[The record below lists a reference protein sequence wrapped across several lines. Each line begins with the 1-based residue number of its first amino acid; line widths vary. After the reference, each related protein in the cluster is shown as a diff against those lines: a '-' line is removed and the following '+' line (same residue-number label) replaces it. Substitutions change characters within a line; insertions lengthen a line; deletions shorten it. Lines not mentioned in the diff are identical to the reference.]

1 MISVTKKTTPFIEKD
16 SQNDEVFFHLSGLWT
31 FETLSQLY
39 KQVEKTLKVEGE
51 GKPVCFEGSDVEEMD
66 TAGARILFK
75 AVQSLKDKGRDVTV
89 EGLTSQQ
96 NKLFKS
102 ISEIRE
108 LRTDSKH
115 ADTSMRYYLAH
126 LGEVSVNIFKG
137 SRESLSF
144 FGLICVTLAK
154 VLANPR
160 RLRFKSIIRHMH
172 EAGVDALPIVVMMGF
187 LISIVL
193 AYQGIVQLQAFG
205 AEIYTINLT
214 AVSIL
219 REMGVLLTAVL
230 VAGRSGSAFAAEIG
244 VMKLN
249 EEVDAMKTMGLNPM
263 EILVIPRVIA
273 LILVLPL
280 LTFFADIAGLIG
292 GAFSVALMVGIPLER
307 FMDQMQGFITIWT
320 FLVGLIKAPFFGFII
335 AFVATHSGMM
345 AKGSAESVGKMTTSA
360 VVKAIFLVIFADA
373 LFSILFVQMGI

>member
-1 MISVTKKTTPFIEKD
+1 MPFIEKD
-16 SQNDEVFFHLSGLWT
+16 SQDDEIIFRLSGLWAY
-31 FETLSQLY
+31 ETISTLY
-39 KQVEKTLKVEGE
+39 KQVEDTIKIQGD
-51 GKPVCFEGSDVEEMD
+51 GKPVLFDGNDVEDMD

-75 AVQSLKDKGRDVTV
+75 AMQSLRDKGREVKIQ
-89 EGLTSQQ
+89 GLTPQQ
-96 NKLFKS
+96 DNLLKS
-102 ISEIRE
+102 ISKIRD
-108 LRTDSKH
+108 LRVKPTHVDRSII
-115 ADTSMRYYLAH
+115 YYLAR
-126 LGEVSVNIFKG
+126 LGETSISVSKHTV
-137 SRESLSF
+137 EAVSF
-144 FGLICVTLAK
+144 FGLVCVTLGR
-154 VLANPR
+154 VIVDPR
-160 RLRFKSIIRHMH
+160 KLRFKSVIRHMH
-172 EAGVDALPIVVMMGF
+172 EAGVDALPIVMMMGF

-193 AYQGIVQLQAFG
+193 TYQGIVQLAAFG
-205 AEIYTINLT
+205 AETYTINLT

-249 EEVDAMKTMGLNPM
+249 EEVDAMKTMGMNPM
-263 EILVIPRVIA
+263 EVLVVPRIIA
-273 LILVLPL
+273 LVLVLPI

-307 FMDQMQGFITIWT
+307 FLDQMQGFITIWT

-373 LFSILFVQMGI
+373 LFSILFVKIGI

>member
-1 MISVTKKTTPFIEKD
+1 MPFIEKD
-16 SQNDEVFFHLSGLWT
+16 SQDDKIIFRLSGLWAY
-31 FETLSQLY
+31 ETISTLY
-39 KQVEKTLKVEGE
+39 KQVEDTIKIEGD
-51 GKPVCFEGSDVEEMD
+51 GKPVLFDGNDVEDMD

-75 AVQSLKDKGRDVTV
+75 AMQSLRDKGREVKI
-89 EGLTSQQ
+89 EGLTPQQ
-96 NKLFKS
+96 DNLLKS
-102 ISEIRE
+102 ISEIRD
-108 LRTDSKH
+108 LRVKPTHVDR
-115 ADTSMRYYLAH
+115 SMIYYLAR
-126 LGEVSVNIFKG
+126 LGETSISVSKHTV
-137 SRESLSF
+137 EAVSF
-144 FGLICVTLAK
+144 FGLVCVTLGRVIAD
-154 VLANPR
+154 PR
-160 RLRFKSIIRHMH
+160 KLRFKSVIRHMH
-172 EAGVDALPIVVMMGF
+172 EAGVDALPIVMMMGF

-193 AYQGIVQLQAFG
+193 AYQGIVQLAAFG
-205 AEIYTINLT
+205 AETYTINLT

-249 EEVDAMKTMGLNPM
+249 EEVDAMKTMGMNPM
-263 EILVIPRVIA
+263 EVLVVPRIIA
-273 LILVLPL
+273 LVLVLPI

-307 FMDQMQGFITIWT
+307 FLDQMQGFITIWT

-373 LFSILFVQMGI
+373 LFSILFVKIGI

>member
-1 MISVTKKTTPFIEKD
+1 MLEQRNQKAAFIEKD
-16 SQNDEVFFHLSGLWT
+16 SQEDEVLFHLSGDWT
-31 FETLSQLY
+31 FATVRRLSKELERTV
-39 KQVEKTLKVEGE
+39 KIEGE
-51 GKPVCFEGSDVEEMD
+51 GKPVRFDGSDLGDVD

-75 AVQSLKDKGRDVTV
+75 TMEDLKEKGREVTL
-89 EGLTSQQ
+89 EGLTRQQ
-96 NKLFKS
+96 SKLLKS

-108 LRTDSKH
+108 LKKEARH
-115 ADTSMRYYLAH
+115 ADTSMAYSLARF
-126 LGEVSVNIFKG
+126 GEISIDIFKG
-137 SRESLSF
+137 TREALSF
-144 FGLICVTLAK
+144 FGLVCVTIARTFL
-154 VLANPR
+154 NPA
-160 RLRFKSIIRHMH
+160 RLRFKSVIRHMH
-172 EAGVDALPIVVMMGF
+172 EAGVDALPIVALMGF

-193 AYQGIVQLQAFG
+193 AYQGVVQLEAFG
-205 AEIYTINLT
+205 AEIYTVNLT

-249 EEVDAMKTMGLNPM
+249 EEVDAMKTMGLNPI
-263 EILVIPRVIA
+263 EILVVPRILA
-273 LILVLPL
+273 LVLVMPI
-280 LTFFADIAGLIG
+280 LTFFADMAGLIG

-307 FMDQMQGFITIWT
+307 FMEQMQNFITVWT

-373 LFSILFVQMGI
+373 LFSILFVQLGI